1 MLDRCAE
8 SLFWI
13 GRYVERAENHA
24 RLLDVNYHMREQG
37 GYEEE
42 HFWRAMTEA
51 IGDTGIYDAR
61 HETYNERDVLYFL
74 LLDPSMNNSL
84 LSCVVHARDNF
95 KKVREQLPAELW
107 NMLNSFYL
115 WLREVRLVHV
125 LEQSPHR
132 FFQRIIEQ
140 LAAFQGMAASIM
152 LRDESWHLMESGRFL
167 ERSEN
172 VVRML
177 LFVHRAVHDRRD
189 ASFAYS
195 KVVLTSAGGYE
206 AFRKLE
212 LDDMSLE
219 EVARFLILQDR
230 FPRSVQY
237 AVGRFET
244 HLKAL
249 RQIAERSNPAL
260 DRLIRIAGKARS
272 ELGWLEKDDIT
283 AHTMHDVL
291 QGLLAANLRLGDAMA
306 NVFFSHR
313 SEVIL

>member
-1 MLDRCAE
+1 MLDRSAE

-13 GRYVERAENHA
+13 GRYIERAENHA
-24 RLLDVNYHMREQG
+24 RLLDVHYHMRELG
-37 GYEEE
+37 GDEEE
-42 HFWRAMTEA
+42 SVWRTMTEA
-51 IGDTGIYDAR
+51 IGDTGVYEAR
-61 HETYNERDVLYFL
+61 HATYNERDVLYFL

-107 NMLNSFYL
+107 NMLNGFYL
-115 WLREVRLVHV
+115 WLRGVQLSHV
-125 LEQSPHR
+125 LKQSPHR
-132 FFQRIIEQ
+132 FFQRIIEE

-152 LRDESWHLMESGRFL
+152 LRDESWHLIESGRFL

-177 LFVHRAVHDRRD
+177 LFVHRVVRDCRD
-189 ASFAYS
+189 AAFAHS
-195 KVVLTSAGGYE
+195 KVVLTSTGGYE

-219 EVARFLILQDR
+219 GVARFLILEDR

-237 AVGRFET
+237 AVGRFEQ

-249 RQIAERSNPAL
+249 KAYAERSNPPL

-272 ELGWLEKDDIT
+272 ELGCLEKEDIT

-291 QGLLAANLRLGDAMA
+291 QGLLAANRQLGDAMA
-306 NVFFSHR
+306 NVFFSPG
-313 SEVIL
+313 SEVVL